1 VRSRPPAVAVALV
14 GSLLVY
20 AVVAV
25 TQRWWPSAAVAPLVA
40 LLLWRRHRRARF
52 TAYVFF
58 SVLAARGALTGA
70 WTLPAYALVAVGLLQ
85 TAAARGAWPRLRPG
99 RVGATTPAVGD
110 PERDDR
116 MRSA

>member
-1 VRSRPPAVAVALV
+1 VHLRAPAVAVVLSA
-14 GSLLVY
+14 SLLLY
-20 AVVAV
+20 AVVAL

-58 SVLAARGALTGA
+58 SVLAARGALTGVWA
-70 WTLPAYALVAVGLLQ
+70 LPAYAAAAVGLLQ
-85 TAAARGAWPRLRPG
+85 TAPAREAWPRLRPG
-99 RVGATTPAVGD
+99 RVGAPPPSAGD
-110 PERDDR
+110 PGRDDR